1 MKSHGVQLL
10 AERELFALKIL
21 PTAREK
27 KGSVRVYVNGEKA
40 IYH

>member
-1 MKSHGVQLL
+1 MKSHGGQLL
-10 AERELFALKIL
+10 EKENFSFWGYYLL
-21 PTAREK
+21 REK